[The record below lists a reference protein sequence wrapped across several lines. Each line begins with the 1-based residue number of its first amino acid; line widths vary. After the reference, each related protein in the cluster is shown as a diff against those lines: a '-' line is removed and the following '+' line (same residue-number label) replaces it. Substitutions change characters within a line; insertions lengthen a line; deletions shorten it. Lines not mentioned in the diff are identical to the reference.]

1 MLCQLFYKKKLY
13 INTGI
18 KRVTKIRLKNVL
30 SKHELSHRTQ
40 MREDINALL
49 VLKLKIGNICFC

>member
-1 MLCQLFYKKKLY
+1 MLCQLFYEKKLY

-18 KRVTKIRLKNVL
+18 KRVTKMRLKNVL
-30 SKHELSHRTQ
+30 SKRELSHRTQ

-49 VLKLKIGNICFC
+49 ILKLKIGNICFC